1 MENINE
7 TTATEAIND
16 INVSKRIPVVSK
28 KVLIPFIL
36 VTSLFALWGF
46 ANAVTD
52 PMVQAFKKVLEL
64 SNSQAAWVQMA
75 FYGGYFCM
83 ALPAAMFMRKYSYKV
98 GILIG
103 LGLYAVGALLFY
115 PAAITEQFWFFC
127 LGLYILTFGLAFL
140 ETAANPYAL
149 AMGAKETATQRLN
162 LAQAFNPVG
171 LIAGLFVAQQF
182 VLKNLQ
188 SDDIQDFSALDEA
201 SKILVKTS
209 DLLVI
214 RDPYVILGLVL
225 IGVFVLFIVS
235 KMPQSRDEGGMPKI
249 GDTFAILA
257 KNKKY
262 VLGVIAQILYVGAQI
277 MCWTYIY
284 QYAEGI
290 GMDSVTAGY
299 YQMAAFIIFTIG
311 RAVGTYLL
319 RFMSSG
325 KLLMY
330 FALLAMVFVLGTIFI
345 TGIAGLYSLVG
356 ISFCMSL
363 MFPTI
368 YGIALGDLTEEQS
381 KVGSAGLIMAI
392 VGGALM
398 PKLQG
403 IIIDAG
409 GNGVADT
416 TIMGVSEVNFSFI
429 LPLLCF
435 VYIAWYG
442 LRVYRRHETAD
453 DVLFNK

>member
-1 MENINE
+1 MEEVN
-7 TTATEAIND
+7 
-16 INVSKRIPVVSK
+16 KIPVVSK

-36 VTSLFALWGF
+36 VTSLFMLWGF

-83 ALPAAMFMRKYSYKV
+83 ALPAAIFMRKYSYKTGV
-98 GILIG
+98 LIG
-103 LGLYAVGALLFY
+103 LALYATGALLFY
-115 PAAITEQFWFFC
+115 PAAQSESFVFFC

-182 VLKNLQ
+182 VLKNLK
-188 SDDIQDFSALDEA
+188 SDDIKDFSALDEA
-201 SKILVKTS
+201 SKILIKTS

-214 RDPYVILGLVL
+214 RNPYVILGLVL
-225 IGVFVLFIVS
+225 IGVFILFIVS
-235 KMPQSRDEGGMPKI
+235 KMPQSKEEGVMPKI
-249 GDTFAILA
+249 GDTFAVLS

-262 VLGVIAQILYVGAQI
+262 MLGVLSQILYVGAQI

-284 QYAEGI
+284 QYAEAI
-290 GMDSVTAGY
+290 MMDSVTAGY

-311 RAVGTYLL
+311 RAVGTYML

-330 FALLAMVFVLGTIFI
+330 FAVLAIIFTLGTIWI
-345 TGIAGLYSLVG
+345 HGRVLKSV
-356 ISFCMSL
+356 
-363 MFPTI
+363 
-368 YGIALGDLTEEQS
+368 
-381 KVGSAGLIMAI
+381 
-392 VGGALM
+392 
-398 PKLQG
+398 LQG
-403 IIIDAG
+403 
-409 GNGVADT
+409 
-416 TIMGVSEVNFSFI
+416 
-429 LPLLCF
+429 
-435 VYIAWYG
+435 
-442 LRVYRRHETAD
+442 
-453 DVLFNK
+453 

>member
-1 MENINE
+1 MSTIKQKVISREN
-7 TTATEAIND
+7 
-16 INVSKRIPVVSK
+16 
-28 KVLIPFIL
+28 LMPFVL

-52 PMVQAFKKVLEL
+52 PMVIAFKKVMEL
-64 SNSQAAWVQMA
+64 SNSEAAWVQMA

-83 ALPAAMFMRKYSYKV
+83 ALPAAIFMRKYSYKV

-103 LGLYAVGALLFY
+103 LALYAAGALLFY
-115 PAAITEQFWFFC
+115 PAAQSESFVFFC
-127 LGLYILTFGLAFL
+127 LGLYVLTFGLAFL

-182 VLKNLQ
+182 VLKNLK
-188 SDDIQDFSALDEA
+188 SDDIQDFSVLDEA
-201 SKILVKTS
+201 SKTLIKTS

-214 RDPYVILGLVL
+214 RDPYVILVLVL
-225 IGVFVLFIVS
+225 IGIFILFVVS
-235 KMPQSRDEGGMPKI
+235 KMPQSKEEGVMPNI
-249 GDTFAILA
+249 GDTFAVLA

-262 VLGVIAQILYVGAQI
+262 VLGVLAQILYVGAQI

-284 QYAEGI
+284 QYAEAI

-299 YQMAAFIIFTIG
+299 YQMAAFVLFTIG

-319 RFMSSG
+319 KFLSSG

-330 FALLAMVFVLGTIFI
+330 FALLAIAFVIGTIFI
-345 TGIAGLYSLVG
+345 KGIIGLYSLVG
-356 ISFCMSL
+356 VSFCMSL

-368 YGIALGDLTEEQS
+368 YGIALVDLSEEQS
-381 KVGSAGLIMAI
+381 KIGSAGLVMAI

-403 IIIDAG
+403 IIIDIG
-409 GNGVADT
+409 GNGVADSK
-416 TIMGVSEVNFSFI
+416 IMGVSEVNFSFI

-435 VYIAWYG
+435 IYIAWYG
-442 LRVYRRHETAD
+442 LRVFKRYEKPI
-453 DVLFNK
+453 N

>member
-1 MENINE
+1 MLNY
-7 TTATEAIND
+7 TTMNKNLKTKPSL
-16 INVSKRIPVVSK
+16 VSRDT
-28 KVLIPFIL
+28 LLPFIL

-46 ANAVTD
+46 ANAITD

-64 SNSQAAWVQMA
+64 SNAQAAWVQMA

-83 ALPAAMFMRKYSYKV
+83 ALPAALFVRKYSYKTGV
-98 GILIG
+98 LIG
-103 LGLYAVGALLFY
+103 LGLYAIGALLFY

-140 ETAANPYAL
+140 ETTANPYIL
-149 AMGAKETATQRLN
+149 AMGDEETATQRLN
-162 LAQAFNPVG
+162 LAQAFNPLG
-171 LIAGLFVAQQF
+171 LIGGLLVAQQF

-188 SDDIQDFSALDEA
+188 SDDIKDFSILSEA
-201 SKILVKTS
+201 EKNLIRTS

-214 RDPYVILGLVL
+214 RNPYVILGLVI
-225 IGVFVLFIVS
+225 IGVFMLILVN
-235 KMPQSRDEGGMPKI
+235 KMPQTRGEGTMPSLAR
-249 GDTFAILA
+249 TFASLI

-262 VLGVIAQILYVGAQI
+262 VLGVLAQVLYVGAQI

-290 GMDSVTAGY
+290 GIASDIAAN
-299 YQMAAFIIFTIG
+299 YQFMAFIIFLIG
-311 RAVGTYLL
+311 RAMGTFLL
-319 RFMSSG
+319 RFVSSG

-330 FALLAMVFVLGTIFI
+330 FALLAIVFALGTISLV
-345 TGIAGLYSLVG
+345 GIGGVYSLIG

-368 YGIALGDLTEEQS
+368 YGIALEGLNEEES
-381 KVGSAGLIMAI
+381 KIGAAGLVMAI

-398 PKLQG
+398 PQWQG
-403 IIIDAG
+403 MIIDLG

-416 TIMGVSEVNFSFI
+416 QIMGVSEVNFSFI

-435 VYIAWYG
+435 VYIAYFGWLVFRKY
-442 LRVYRRHETAD
+442 ETP
-453 DVLFNK
+453 

>member
-1 MENINE
+1 M
-7 TTATEAIND
+7 T
-16 INVSKRIPVVSK
+16 KLKPPVVSK
-28 KVLIPFIL
+28 SLLIPFIL
-36 VTSLFALWGF
+36 VTSLFTLWGF

-103 LGLYAVGALLFY
+103 LALYATGALLFY
-115 PAAITEQFWFFC
+115 PAAQSESFMFFC

-140 ETAANPYAL
+140 ETAANPYIL

-188 SDDIQDFSALDEA
+188 SDDVANYSALDEA
-201 SKILVKTS
+201 SKLAIKTS
-209 DLLVI
+209 DLMVI
-214 RDPYVILGLVL
+214 RNPYVILGLVL
-225 IGVFVLFIVS
+225 IGIFVLFIIS
-235 KMPQSRDEGGMPKI
+235 KMPQSKEEGNLPSI
-249 GDTFAILA
+249 SQTFKALG
-257 KNKKY
+257 KDVKY
-262 VLGVIAQILYVGAQI
+262 VLGVIAQIFYVGAQI

-284 QYAEGI
+284 QYAEALNI
-290 GMDSVTAGY
+290 DSVTAGN
-299 YQMAAFIIFTIG
+299 YQMAAFILFIVG
-311 RAVGTYLL
+311 RATGTYML
-319 RFMSSG
+319 RFVSSG

-330 FALLAMVFVLGTIFI
+330 FALFSLALTIGVIFTQGVF
-345 TGIAGLYSLVG
+345 GLYCLVA
-356 ISFCMSL
+356 ISFFMSL

-368 YGIALGDLTEEQS
+368 YGIALGGLTEEQS
-381 KVGSAGLIMAI
+381 KIGSAGLVMAI
-392 VGGALM
+392 VGGAVM

-416 TIMGVSEVNFSFI
+416 QILGVSEVNFSFI
-429 LPLLCF
+429 LPLVCF
-435 VYIAWYG
+435 AYIAWYG
-442 LRVYRRHETAD
+442 LRMFKRYEAKKELTHQ
-453 DVLFNK
+453 N

>member
-1 MENINE
+1 MH
-7 TTATEAIND
+7 
-16 INVSKRIPVVSK
+16 KPKVVSK
-28 KVLIPFIL
+28 NVLIPFIL

-103 LGLYAVGALLFY
+103 LGLYAIGALMFY
-115 PAAITEQFWFFC
+115 PAAVMEQFWFFC
-127 LGLYILTFGLAFL
+127 FGLYVLTFGLAFL

-149 AMGAKETATQRLN
+149 VMGPKETATQRLN
-162 LAQAFNPVG
+162 LAQAFNPLG

-182 VLKNLQ
+182 VLKNLK
-188 SDDIQDFSALDEA
+188 SDDITDFSALDEA
-201 SKILVKTS
+201 SKILIKTS

-214 RDPYVILGLVL
+214 RNPYVILGLAIL
-225 IGVFVLFIVS
+225 GVFVLFLIS
-235 KMPQSRDEGGMPKI
+235 KMPQSKEEGDMPNI
-249 GDTFAILA
+249 TETFSVLF
-257 KNKKY
+257 KNKEYK
-262 VLGVIAQILYVGAQI
+262 LGVLAQVLYVGAQI

-284 QYAEGI
+284 QYAEAI
-290 GMDSVTAGY
+290 NMDSVTAGY
-299 YQMAAFIIFTIG
+299 YQMAAFILFTIG

-319 RFMSSG
+319 RFISSG

-330 FALLAMVFVLGTIFI
+330 FAVLAMVFVCATILI
-345 TGIAGLYSLVG
+345 KGVIGLYSLVG
-356 ISFCMSL
+356 VSFCMSL

-368 YGIALGDLTEEQS
+368 YGIALKGLTEEQS
-381 KVGSAGLIMAI
+381 KVGSAGLVMAI

-403 IIIDAG
+403 EIIDIG
-409 GNGVADT
+409 GNGVADVN
-416 TIMGVSEVNFSFI
+416 ILSVPEVNISFA

-435 VYIAWYG
+435 AYIAWYG
-442 LRVYRRHETAD
+442 KKVFSNYENYID
-453 DVLFNK
+453 N

>member
-1 MENINE
+1 MKDLKN
-7 TTATEAIND
+7 
-16 INVSKRIPVVSK
+16 IPVVPK
-28 KVLIPFIL
+28 KNLIPFIL

-64 SNSQAAWVQMA
+64 SNSEAAWVQMA

-103 LGLYAVGALLFY
+103 LALYATGALLFY
-115 PAAITEQFWFFC
+115 PAAQSESFVFFC
-127 LGLYILTFGLAFL
+127 LGLYVLTFGLAFL

-162 LAQAFNPVG
+162 LAQAFNPIG
-171 LIAGLFVAQQF
+171 LIAGLLVAQQF
-182 VLKNLQ
+182 VLKNLK
-188 SDDIQDFSALDEA
+188 SDDIVDFSVLEEA
-201 SKILVKTS
+201 SKTLIRTT

-214 RDPYVILGLVL
+214 RDPYVVLGLV
-225 IGVFVLFIVS
+225 ISVIFVIFLVS
-235 KMPQSRDEGGMPKI
+235 KMPQSKAEGKMPKI
-249 GDTFAILA
+249 GETFAALG
-257 KNKKY
+257 KNSKY
-262 VLGVIAQILYVGAQI
+262 TLGVLAQVLYVGGQI

-284 QYAEGI
+284 QYAEAI

-299 YQMAAFIIFTIG
+299 YQMAAFILFTVG
-311 RAVGTYLL
+311 RAIGTYLL
-319 RFMSSG
+319 RFISSG

-330 FALLAMVFVLGTIFI
+330 FAVLAMVFSLGTIFI
-345 TGIAGLYSLVG
+345 QGIVGLYCLVG
-356 ISFCMSL
+356 ISFFMSL

-368 YGIALGDLTEEQS
+368 YGIALGSLTEEQS
-381 KVGSAGLIMAI
+381 KVGSAGLVMAI

-403 IIIDAG
+403 IIIDTG

-416 TIMGVSEVNFSFI
+416 SIMGVSEVNFSFV

-435 VYIAWYG
+435 AFIAWYG
-442 LRVYRRHETAD
+442 FTVFKKYESSSSQ
-453 DVLFNK
+453 

>member
-1 MENINE
+1 MKK
-7 TTATEAIND
+7 
-16 INVSKRIPVVSK
+16 SKKIPVVTRE
-28 KVLIPFIL
+28 VLIPFIL

-64 SNSQAAWVQMA
+64 SNSEAAWVQMA

-103 LGLYAVGALLFY
+103 LGLYATGALLFY
-115 PAAITEQFWFFC
+115 PAAQSESFVFFC

-171 LIAGLFVAQQF
+171 LIVGLFVAQQF
-182 VLKNLQ
+182 VFKNLK
-188 SDDIQDFSALDEA
+188 SDTYSVEDYSALDEA
-201 SKILVKTS
+201 SKVLIKTS

-214 RDPYVILGLVL
+214 RDPYVMLGLVL
-225 IGVFVLFIVS
+225 IGVFVLFVVS
-235 KMPQSRDEGGMPKI
+235 KMPQSKDEGGMPSI
-249 GDTFAILA
+249 GQTFVVLS

-262 VLGVIAQILYVGAQI
+262 VLGVLAQIFHTGCLV
-277 MCWTYIY
+277 MTWTYIY
-284 QYAEGI
+284 QYAEAIGI
-290 GMDSVTAGY
+290 DSVTAGY
-299 YQMAAFIIFTIG
+299 YQMAAFVLFTIG

-319 RFMSSG
+319 RFVSSG
-325 KLLMY
+325 RLLMY
-330 FALLAMVFVLGTIFI
+330 FAVFGGAFVLGAIFI
-345 TGIAGLYSLVG
+345 EGIIGLYSLVG
-356 ISFCMSL
+356 ISFFMSL

-368 YGIALGDLTEEQS
+368 YGIALNDLTEEQS

-403 IIIDAG
+403 MIIDAG

-416 TIMGVSEVNFSFI
+416 TILGVSEVNFSYV
-429 LPLLCF
+429 LPLICF
-435 VYIAWYG
+435 IYIGWYG
-442 LRVYRRHETAD
+442 RMVFRKHE
-453 DVLFNK
+453 V